1 MKVVSTQDWS
11 WEQLS
16 PYTRDITA
24 AMKKLAAKF
33 PDDVSVEH
41 LGKEIVLGKRQ
52 LWLILDDDDKFV
64 SFCLTQTHTV
74 EATGKKVVTLTSH
87 AGEEGLSCVPEMCRV
102 IEGYAKEQGADMTA
116 AEGRRGWA
124 RELKK
129 RGYTEYATIFRKP
142 IEAVE

>member
-1 MKVVSTQDWS
+1 MKVVPTQDWS

-24 AMKKLAAKF
+24 AMKKLAGKF

-52 LWLILDDDDKFV
+52 LWLVLDNDDRFI
-64 SFCLTQTHTV
+64 SFCLTQMHTI
-74 EATGKKVVTLTSH
+74 EATGKKIVTLTSH

-102 IEGYAKEQGADMTA
+102 IEAYAKEQGADMTA
-116 AEGRRGWA
+116 AEGRRGWS

-129 RGYTEYATIFRKP
+129 RGYTEYAVIFRKP
-142 IEAVE
+142 ID